1 MIWKTLVTFLL
12 SFAYTRE
19 LSAQNTFDPFTDTIA
34 VTGGRGSW
42 KFLLPEKLLIASAEL
57 AIPDLSAVREVRVQ
71 EVHGAPYL
79 FFRGAH
85 RDHADQGYTLLVELQ
100 EHPGGVWKAGGV
112 YQVCSGVACS
122 ACGFDAY
129 WGCACERY
137 GGTPEDGEGAASYC
151 NHAATVGMGLARIR
165 HK

>member
-1 MIWKTLVTFLL
+1 MMWKTIATILLVC
-12 SFAYTRE
+12 AYTARF
-19 LSAQNTFDPFTDTIA
+19 SAQNTFDPSTDTIA
-34 VTGGRGSW
+34 ITLQRGTW
-42 KFLLPEKLLIASAEL
+42 KLVLPQKLLIASAET

-85 RDHADQGYTLLVELQ
+85 REQPDRGYTLMVLLE
-100 EHPGGVWKAGGV
+100 ENPGGVWKAGGV
-112 YQVCSGVACS
+112 YQVCRGVACS

-137 GGTPEDGEGAASYC
+137 GGTPEDGEGADSYC
-151 NHAATVGMGLARIR
+151 NHAATMGMGLAPIR
-165 HK
+165 YD